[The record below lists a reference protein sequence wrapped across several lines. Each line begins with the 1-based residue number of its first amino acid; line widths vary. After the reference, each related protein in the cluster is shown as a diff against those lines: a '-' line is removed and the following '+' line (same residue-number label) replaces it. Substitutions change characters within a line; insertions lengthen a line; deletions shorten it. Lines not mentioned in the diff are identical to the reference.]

1 MKEIVKKIVDNYQEL
16 INQLGTTY
24 NNDKQFIESAYQA
37 KNVDLSEVQNR
48 MEDTR
53 KNYLKLEKAKL
64 EKKYF
69 EETYL
74 KNES

>member
-16 INQLGTTY
+16 INQLETTY
-24 NNDKQFIESAYQA
+24 NKDKQFIESAYQA

-48 MEDTR
+48 MEDAR

-74 KNES
+74 KSES